1 MPYPK
6 AGESLKDYI
15 HRFMGNR
22 EAENDFPSRKQ
33 RYAVARSMY
42 RKRKKRK

>member
-6 AGESLKDYI
+6 PGESLKDYI
-15 HRFMGNR
+15 HRFMGSK
-22 EAENDFPSRKQ
+22 EAGSDFPDRKQ
-33 RYAVARSMY
+33 RYAVAKSMY